1 MCRSGKGSSA
11 APAAERIYLI
21 DIDYSGLSGRK
32 TECLP
37 GCGMCC
43 LCQPEI
49 LPQERSYFRKSHP
62 KAMVRNGSGG
72 FSIALKKGRGSCVFL
87 NNRKCDIYGNRPTF
101 CRQYPFHFYAGD
113 KVSAELDLSCRGAWT
128 GKGTDSEAEARR
140 IASESGDRMAKAF
153 RESKAV
159 YEEFYGICTD
169 AGVMGD
175 PGAIR
180 ADVSSGIERFADLIS
195 VAEILEAALG
205 DDPITVSGIDFRGK
219 TDWEEL
225 RAEAM
230 EASLSSMSSEDPLSL
245 PVYCAPD
252 YGWNMFQAS
261 GNRVTRFILTD
272 AGDLEEVDS
281 LNPGTVRLGKPD
293 EEGTRVLIDYIKVL
307 NSRES
312 FLGNVFYKM
321 DDLGYEDPME
331 NVYAGTLAASVA
343 DLIWRASMLDA
354 FMGTGLGADGI
365 REAIIFYDMDRLDA
379 PTAGA
384 FV

>member
-1 MCRSGKGSSA
+1 
-11 APAAERIYLI
+11 
-21 DIDYSGLSGRK
+21 
-32 TECLP
+32 
-37 GCGMCC
+37 
-43 LCQPEI
+43 
-49 LPQERSYFRKSHP
+49 
-62 KAMVRNGSGG
+62 
-72 FSIALKKGRGSCVFL
+72 
-87 NNRKCDIYGNRPTF
+87 
-101 CRQYPFHFYAGD
+101 
-113 KVSAELDLSCRGAWT
+113 
-128 GKGTDSEAEARR
+128 
-140 IASESGDRMAKAF
+140 
-153 RESKAV
+153 
-159 YEEFYGICTD
+159 
-169 AGVMGD
+169 
-175 PGAIR
+175 
-180 ADVSSGIERFADLIS
+180 
-195 VAEILEAALG
+195 
-205 DDPITVSGIDFRGK
+205 
-219 TDWEEL
+219 
-225 RAEAM
+225 M

-261 GNRVTRFILTD
+261 GNRGTRVILTD